1 MRLVVYLSTETENSE
16 QMKQILFFLLFI
28 VLFAACNNQSK
39 NAEDKTITVT
49 ILPQKYFVEQVAGS
63 NFKVNVILPP
73 GASPENYEP
82 TPQQIQELNNSF
94 IYFYVGHL
102 GFEKSWM
109 KKFSDNAPDVAYISC
124 SKGIDLLVGGH
135 ENCDDDHD
143 HITKNGTDPH
153 IWTSPENVKTMSKTI
168 FNELATRFPK
178 QSDEFKANL
187 EGFIQRIDSLD
198 FYIRTSL
205 ADTVQRDF
213 MIFHPS
219 LGYFARDYHL
229 NQHSIEFE
237 GKSPSAAHVRKM
249 VDLTR
254 ERNIRTIFVQQQF
267 EKDKAETIARETGT
281 ELVDVD
287 PLAYDWMAEMYSFTE
302 KLKESFSK

>member
-1 MRLVVYLSTETENSE
+1 
-16 QMKQILFFLLFI
+16 MKRILFFILVVILLS
-28 VLFAACNNQSK
+28 ACNNQSK
-39 NAEDKTITVT
+39 INENKTITVT

-63 NFKVNVILPP
+63 NFQVNVILPP

-82 TPQQIQELNNSF
+82 TPQQLNELNNSF

-109 KKFSDNAPDVAYISC
+109 KKFSDNAPDVAYVSC

-135 ENCDDDHD
+135 ENCGDEHN
-143 HITKNGTDPH
+143 HKIGTDPH
-153 IWTSPENVKTMSKTI
+153 IWTSPENVKTMSRTI

-178 QSDEFKANL
+178 QADEFKANL

-205 ADTVQRDF
+205 SDSIQRDF

-237 GKSPSAAHVRKM
+237 GKSPSAAHMKKMIDLICERK
-249 VDLTR
+249 
-254 ERNIRTIFVQQQF
+254 IKTIFVQQQF
-267 EKDKAETIARETGT
+267 EKDKAQAIAHETDTR
-281 ELVDVD
+281 LVDVD
-287 PLAYDWMAEMYSFTE
+287 PLSYDWMAEIYSFTE
-302 KLKESFSK
+302 KLKDSFHN